1 MCLEDKLTLINCL
14 YEQLWKLILF
24 MWNVINDQYYYT
36 LKESNVIQ
44 NKEEEV
50 HAIDKIYCTQTIV
63 VFLLFRKTSWIL
75 YFLV

>member
-1 MCLEDKLTLINCL
+1 MCLEDKLILINCL

-44 NKEEEV
+44 NKEE
-50 HAIDKIYCTQTIV
+50 A
-63 VFLLFRKTSWIL
+63 RNW
-75 YFLV
+75 